1 MIEVIQAGVQ
11 STVQD
16 LGRRG
21 LRHLGVAQCG
31 ALDGPALIMANRLL
45 ANAADAAGIEVVAG
59 PFRLRFLRDAWF
71 ALAGA
76 DFGAELDGEPVWS
89 GWRYPARAGQQLTLS
104 GGRHGMRAYLAL
116 AGGIAVPLALGA
128 RATDLQ
134 AGLGGWQGRALRGGD
149 RLPLGAAAPLSGRLG
164 RRGLGWSPEL
174 RCLPGP
180 DWHAFTPATR
190 QAFCRQQWTVSP
202 QSNRMGYRLLGEE
215 LARAS
220 GGESLSHAVLPGV
233 VQVPP
238 GGQPIVL
245 LADAQTTGGYPRIA
259 CVIEADLWK
268 LAQARPGVRLH
279 FVMVDAQQATAA
291 RLRQRQLLQAQD
303 WSQACRSI

>member
-11 STVQD
+11 STVRD

-31 ALDGPALIMANRLL
+31 ALDAPALIMANRLL
-45 ANAADAAGIEVVAG
+45 DNAADAAGIEVVAG

-134 AGLGGWQGRALRGGD
+134 TGLGGWQGRALRGGD
-149 RLPLGAAAPLSGRLG
+149 RLPLGRPRRCPVGWAAVAWAG
-164 RRGLGWSPEL
+164 RRSCAACRARIGMRSL
-174 RCLPGP
+174 RRHGRRF
-180 DWHAFTPATR
+180 AASNGR
-190 QAFCRQQWTVSP
+190 CR
-202 QSNRMGYRLLGEE
+202 RK
-215 LARAS
+215 A
-220 GGESLSHAVLPGV
+220 
-233 VQVPP
+233 
-238 GGQPIVL
+238 
-245 LADAQTTGGYPRIA
+245 IA
-259 CVIEADLWK
+259 W
-268 LAQARPGVRLH
+268 
-279 FVMVDAQQATAA
+279 ATACWA
-291 RLRQRQLLQAQD
+291 RSWRAPPAA
-303 WSQACRSI
+303 SPCRTRCCPAWCKCRLAASPSYCWPTRRPLAAIHASPA

>member
-1 MIEVIQAGVQ
+1 
-11 STVQD
+11 
-16 LGRRG
+16 
-21 LRHLGVAQCG
+21 
-31 ALDGPALIMANRLL
+31 
-45 ANAADAAGIEVVAG
+45 
-59 PFRLRFLRDAWF
+59 
-71 ALAGA
+71 
-76 DFGAELDGEPVWS
+76 
-89 GWRYPARAGQQLTLS
+89 
-104 GGRHGMRAYLAL
+104 MRAYLAL

-215 LARAS
+215 LAR
-220 GGESLSHAVLPGV
+220 LRRRVLVARGAARRGA
-233 VQVPP
+233 VPP